1 MILKIF
7 FFSFCI
13 TNLLSVSLL
22 YHIFKAETSK
32 NFVHFSNIFAYIKV
46 RGDIV
51 AYKEIVTKAVIGKGK
66 KYFQNNYTITTE
78 NEPTTVLGCWVIN
91 HKFKGYKSGDKIGVD
106 GSYDVNIWYS
116 YEGDSKT
123 TVVSKKVDYN
133 DTFNVKI
140 KESADLSGDTDIIVR
155 TLKQPNCVKVN
166 IDENG
171 NINFDIEKELGV
183 EIVGETKMKIAI
195 EEDEE
200 PWDELIDDVD
210 DSVLSEI
217 DESVNP
223 DYIENSNPEN

>member
-1 MILKIF
+1 M
-7 FFSFCI
+7 
-13 TNLLSVSLL
+13 
-22 YHIFKAETSK
+22 
-32 NFVHFSNIFAYIKV
+32 
-46 RGDIV
+46 

-66 KYFQNNYTITTE
+66 KYLKNNYTITTE

-116 YEGDSKT
+116 YDGDSKT
-123 TVVSKKVDYN
+123 TVVSKRVDYN
-133 DTFNVKI
+133 DLFNVKVR
-140 KESADLSGDTDIIVR
+140 ENADLTGDTDIIVR
-155 TLKQPNCVKVN
+155 TLKQPNCIKVN

-200 PWDELIDDVD
+200 PWDEIEDDVD
-210 DSVLSEI
+210 ESVLSEI
-217 DESVNP
+217 EESVNP
-223 DYIENSNPEN
+223 DYMSDKTESSEMN